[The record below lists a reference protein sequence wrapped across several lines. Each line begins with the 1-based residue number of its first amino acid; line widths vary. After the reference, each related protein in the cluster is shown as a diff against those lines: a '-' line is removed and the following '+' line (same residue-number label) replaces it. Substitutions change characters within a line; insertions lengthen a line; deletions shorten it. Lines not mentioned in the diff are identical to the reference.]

1 MPENISTMLNFRVKE
16 DWAARL
22 DAAAEMMGQTR
33 SSFIRQSLTN
43 AVEGVLGGKDVPVR
57 PRLTPPRVPKAQKD
71 KCPHPKES
79 VVRLA
84 TGVRLCQV
92 CGAKLR

>member
-16 DWAARL
+16 EWAARL

-43 AVEGVLGGKDVPVR
+43 AVENVLGGKEIPKR
-57 PRLTPPRVPKAQKD
+57 PRMTPPRVNQQTKAT
-71 KCPHPKES
+71 CPHPKES
-79 VVRLA
+79 RVRLP
-84 TGVRLCQV
+84 TGVRQCTI